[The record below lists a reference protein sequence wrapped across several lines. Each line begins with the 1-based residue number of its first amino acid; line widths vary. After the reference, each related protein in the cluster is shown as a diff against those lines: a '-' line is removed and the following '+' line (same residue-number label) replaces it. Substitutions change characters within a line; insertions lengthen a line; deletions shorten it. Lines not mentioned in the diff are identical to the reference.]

1 MKPILITGGAQGLGA
16 EIAIQ
21 LAEQGHSVVVQFRE
35 SEQEAKRV
43 IAKCRSYGVEAES
56 IYGDFSTESSL
67 NTFIAAY
74 TTSFPSSRGLVNNVG
89 NFLLVPLTETTQDD
103 WRSLFQ
109 TNFFASVFLTQALL
123 PQLIREKGRVVNI
136 GVTGLYPL
144 RALTKATAYSASKSA
159 LWFYTLSLAKE
170 VASQNVTVNMV
181 SPGFMENAVDLKDP
195 QLLPM
200 KRAAE
205 LKEVARVVAFLFEPE
220 SSYVTGQNIEVS
232 GGFNL

>member
-16 EIAIQ
+16 EIAAQ
-21 LAEQGHSVVVQFRE
+21 LAEQGHSVVIQFRE
-35 SEQEAKRV
+35 NEQKAKQV
-43 IAKCRSYGVEAES
+43 IARCRSYGVEADCVF
-56 IYGDFSTESSL
+56 GDFSTEKSL
-67 NTFIAAY
+67 NYFIADYAQA
-74 TTSFPSSRGLVNNVG
+74 FPANRGLVNNVG
-89 NFLLVPLTETTQDD
+89 NFLLAPLAETTQEQ

-136 GVTGLYPL
+136 GVAGLHPL

-195 QLLPM
+195 QQLPM
-200 KRAAE
+200 RRAAE
-205 LKEVARVVAFLFEPE
+205 LKEVARAVTFLFEPE
-220 SSYVTGQNIEVS
+220 NSYVTGQNIEVS